1 MRSSISTYKNLSSI
15 LNTMSI
21 TGKRRGNIHCAV
33 IVILMLLINLLGSSK
48 AWAVAGNYFSQNYE
62 ADGVAPDWS
71 TSVAGRFTP
80 VILEENGNHY
90 LCVNQDERNNN
101 GCVLTS
107 TSLQGKVAAG
117 TDFVLQ
123 FDLKISSSTNK
134 YPVSFEI
141 FDEANSAVMF
151 SLTATGTWAT
161 TWIINGS
168 STQVTLPGSN
178 AGNGSQTIAD
188 VTWYNVKVSRYETH
202 TYLTITNKST
212 GAVVFDRSEVE
223 TKSTTGGLGKMVFT
237 TSRYLANFAL
247 DNIVVTPYSRTY
259 EYSKGTVADVNGTL
273 PTGGTV
279 EHGSKVTMP
288 ATNSILYKS
297 GYTLTG
303 YKSSIDNE
311 TYAFGT
317 DVSVTDDVTFTTVF
331 NANNVVRTDVINT
344 VNASWSNV
352 ALADGAAEKWYVS
365 QSLFNGESQDVALK
379 AEGKSITFEAV
390 TGMKLLLPTSKADDF
405 TSTAD
410 FDKDGYTWTYTG
422 AAGNVTVTY
431 TGDDDISE
439 TFTVTYPMTSKP
451 VYKTNLND
459 EYNALLADEVK
470 LTVDMYNMETGTYQW
485 YKTATGDVADGVAIA
500 NATTATYT
508 APTTEHGTSY
518 YYCIGTNSIG
528 SVASK
533 VAAVNVNGVPIVATD
548 IAKNSYEVLL
558 DAEVTMSVV
567 VRNMTA
573 PQSAYQWYSNTT
585 ASTEGGTAISGA
597 NAASYTAPTT
607 ADGTIYYYCVAEN
620 VYGKDTS
627 KVARVTVNG
636 KPIVGNNIAKKAY
649 ALSVGDELTLAITV
663 KNMQA
668 AGAAYQWYVH
678 TADTTLGTPIA
689 GATSASYTVPTA
701 EISNKYYYCVAT
713 NPFGSDTTIVAQVNV
728 ADYVTLN
735 LKNWPADDV
744 VLGQKWIWGS
754 ENNNWTDKSPYTLE
768 DVEFYE
774 SNDVV
779 YSPGIH
785 VLIKGWYT
793 ADDTQ
798 FWGQQPLLYP
808 YGLAGYL
815 GGTFGEFSLENG
827 KGLHLGQRERPVN
840 FYNMKA
846 GDVMVVTGSGL
857 TDDAIWK
864 PGLYGNGEFNIY
876 VNADGTESTVVCTAD
891 GCLSYWLHIAK
902 GDYKQT
908 VIESVK
914 IRNKYAPTITTDL
927 GGQTYTIGRGETKTL
942 TVAAT
947 ATDANPLSYHWYR
960 NDIDSIKGGTAI
972 DPNTNPTAITASL
985 TTLPNESYYYYCVI
999 SNSVTGAAVATTKT
1013 VHVQCKPQV
1022 TYACT
1027 DADVVGILPPS
1038 EIKEIGE
1045 QFTIEASNQLLFKEG
1060 YTITAWTDSTNTY
1073 DYGQSYDIVNDI
1085 TLYPVFRENEKQID
1099 NITKNT
1105 DVTWQFGTS
1114 NAAPAVTWNDG
1125 EEHYLVTQTAVIGE
1139 TQDLVAKITTDGF
1152 DNTTASEGCAS
1163 VAAGT
1168 KVALKVK
1175 YGTIITVYAKEGETP
1190 SGTITAADYPQEFAL
1205 KQNGN
1210 VLSYTY
1216 TGDEKEAVLTLSA
1229 AEYEKIA
1236 VRHVPSGI
1244 PVFSINPEANYY
1256 SEVGKDL
1263 TMTIDVTSNTV
1274 IQWYKNT
1281 TNSTTGGVPVEDANG
1296 ESLTVRSDIDGTEY
1310 YYVTATNRFGTT
1322 TSTVARVDYFSYET
1336 LDFQHWDA
1344 ADADVFALTGKAE
1357 WDIRGGYNCS
1367 NWFYPYDLS
1376 GYLAARFDQTRVRSG
1391 YGYFNYGS
1399 GGRPSLILGMKKGQH
1414 VIMTCVKASDLTLFP
1429 EGRYP
1434 DDWWEKKNQGA
1445 VVTHAGTYNFT
1456 INDANNQVDFEMLTD
1471 GNLFFEQPRSDRG
1484 QDATIR
1490 TITLP
1495 SKYRPVITKDL
1506 NPVNVVDK
1514 DDPLTLKVEA
1524 KLPVEIAG
1532 HSLAYQWYTNT
1543 TNSNKGGTAIEG
1555 ATEASYTIANV
1566 DSAAYYYCLVYNAA
1580 TNSIRP
1586 TTPAAVGFY
1595 VHVTFENNDNDA
1607 YGEAPAMVKVQSG
1620 LPLTIPVNQTL
1631 YKNGYTLTGWT
1642 DGDTIINVGTEY
1654 IPLDDVVMH
1663 PVFTKNNDD
1672 VSLAKRGEAMTVI
1685 WKFSA
1690 ANGSAE
1696 YNGNESANVN
1706 QVTINSE
1713 VMDLGIKM
1721 TGGDNQQN
1729 EAFASR
1735 GWMAAE
1741 GANFYLPVV
1750 KGAKVSIT
1758 LNNPAGITINGNEI
1772 AYSSENG
1779 STGNVVYTY
1788 TCTTNA
1794 AELLLNVGNNY
1805 IKDIQIEYPAPEIL
1819 KTDAAEY
1826 DVTISGGKIV
1836 RRSAVITLTGR
1847 NLTPGAEIPVALNNN
1862 YVTISPQTVTVA
1874 SNGTVNQ
1881 QLLVTYAQQGVQQAS
1896 STKVT
1901 FTYSD
1906 DVSAEAIV
1914 NVGRTEPF
1922 TGTSDVTAVSNK
1934 TTWDWSAAASN
1945 VTPEKDV
1952 YMAFCDATLE
1962 EGAAWPTGMTAAN
1975 LAGAGTYFVNSSTR
1989 SFDGTELYFKTTR
2002 KGTVEVE
2009 FASIAGTESITLAVN
2024 GENTSYTT
2032 SGTSKV
2038 TTAKIPVPAGGVLLQ
2053 ARLAGQSDGERNM
2066 RVYKITFK
2074 PDAEEPEIIVDPST
2088 ATFTLHTTDMELAD
2102 DDPNKETLY
2111 YTIDGTEP
2119 TINSDKYN
2127 GEPVAIYTNC
2137 TIKAIAYAH
2146 NDGKNKSS
2154 VAELTTELP
2163 TYKLHVNMYPSMTY
2177 GRIEVEPESEGMEYL
2192 KNAKVT
2198 IRGFATTGYSVL
2210 GWTKTRNDIATGNW
2224 IERKATYVATIN
2236 DTDNTYYVTVGKGE
2250 KGTVNYDIANAIFLD
2265 TDGNAYDETL
2275 TGAFRNELVNTF
2287 SWNRYIKTPIATT
2300 SIAAPSNY
2308 PLHTSGV
2315 IEGNDLDGSVF
2326 TLQYW
2331 QDTAGNKYDLGT
2343 SSPIETEGQEITLV
2357 PVYKQNLLST
2367 FMETRN
2373 SKFDIRWDFR
2383 RSYGAHPLT
2392 IPSGVDKRFY
2402 STHAKMSYTVGGIAQ
2417 NNQVVDLAIKINTE
2431 GVETTPEAFTN
2442 EDVTEWATMKSG
2454 VKITLPSAYH
2464 AKFTLASWEK
2474 LSSDGDGTTING
2486 QMPDNIHDEVIPRG
2500 DGGCYLY
2507 TWTMQDDDA
2516 TAELVIGDDYSYYKY
2531 IEGNYQDA
2539 EKKYLKYSANNT
2551 DMGTVTAA
2559 LTADPTN
2566 HGEETEQ
2573 GYAFDNSKQV
2583 TVTAERNDFYELK
2596 YWLNGEGTKIYPDGT
2611 YETANGSTGSIGSST
2626 SIDDVVFN
2634 GFTAETDNKYT
2645 LTLTLS
2651 RFYELQAVFGDRKS
2665 YYVNFT
2671 TGEGN
2676 GLALPQMH
2684 IEHGNQLEMPLV
2696 NYNLFLEGHT
2706 LKYYTDYE
2714 THTKKYEFGKK
2725 YDIDSDLR
2733 LVPVFEPNKVSTS
2746 DVTSVDGCTVTWNM
2760 ANALFN
2766 FDEATGRVI
2775 APLKI
2780 DNDTIDVQCYFS
2792 NSGTGVYERINEGV
2806 CEVSAGSV
2814 FEIPTTGN
2822 CVINVVAAPGTSFSK
2837 GDIVINGANTLEGA
2851 TVSVDCTT
2859 ANNAMQIQFVNP
2871 AKVQSVSV
2879 TYKPVDSDVTLKTV
2893 SIGSYTLTND
2903 EVEELIANKVFN
2915 YSYSATTL
2923 YENDA
2928 MPEVKAEATE
2938 GGSTTVTQATVS
2950 SGKATILL
2958 KVNDVTLQT
2967 YNINFTLT
2975 DKVAPTVSAIAVNES
2990 AAEEG
2995 IVGEAQSQNG
3005 VISITF
3011 DHTMTATDIAGLGQT
3026 LGCKVDGKVLKF
3038 TYWNLAANQEYTLNI
3053 PANTLSDIYGVK
3065 NASAIEV
3072 KFTTSESSSTVQQG
3086 MFNFV
3091 VTHKQTWDGVRQL
3104 TGSRIAVVPDAVIKK
3119 LKDNNILCGTIE
3131 EAIDSANAAKGTERF
3146 YIFVPNAEYNMKG
3159 NSAIDAAEMGTTMY
3173 GKDDNGN
3180 FSTTVSI
3187 NVADFEGKKYY
3198 VGRSVLTRDNVSI
3211 IGQSQDGTVI
3221 YNDPRLCGAY
3231 TSATLRIGD
3240 EVKNTYMQDLT
3251 LENRFCNSQ
3260 GNKPWSNATH
3270 EGGGAPAIYDN
3281 GTHTIAKNVSFK
3293 AHDFTHVT
3301 TAWVGNVAKPTSVRV
3316 TDNYYEDCAL
3326 WGTRYMLY
3334 DQGQAWWERPTV
3346 VMRLNSDRANT
3357 FSLLEHYQAEQP
3369 WGYVLANGK
3378 VIAESDAAKTRNN
3391 NQFILAT
3398 RLRNSPALTWINM
3411 KFDVLPSAA
3420 GYDKYQGTGGVI
3432 RLHEYNSMTASGT
3445 PLDLSQRS
3453 LACFAPEAG
3462 SDVCVLTSDQKDAY
3476 NVQNVLG
3483 GNEAYDPRVHTV
3495 QANMNGKDLRITTN
3509 NDGKTQFDW
3518 DAVSNAMCYFVFR
3531 IDKQTNDT
3539 VFYEI
3544 TTHNYCV
3551 PDQKKDAGY
3560 YFVVR
3565 AANERGGLG
3574 SPSKARKFEPLDTY
3588 VVEVKKLGSAPDYY
3602 ANGEWGWSTVCL
3614 PVNATFDELDGF
3626 NVYAAVKL
3634 EGNTLMLKKVKK
3646 TEGMRKN
3653 RGYIIY
3659 AKPGQYN
3666 FYGTYTAPMP
3676 LFSAVNGDDDG
3687 YSLLDGNPEA
3697 EAVTVGTLN
3706 IYTLSYKPAVSGIGF
3721 YKFVGSEIPARK
3733 AYLRNELV
3741 DGPVNIG
3748 YAPAKGLRFVI
3759 IDDDEWE
3766 FDPTDISGV
3775 KDDENEDSNAV
3786 FDLSGKQVDPSQM
3799 RKGMIYIVNGK
3810 KVVY

>member
-33 IVILMLLINLLGSSK
+33 IVILMLLINLMGSSK
-48 AWAVAGNYFSQNYE
+48 AWAGQTLTLSENLKITGYAVKTFYNFQINSPEVLPTSGDLRYRANGNDGKGDWGLHNFGSGTRSGVVNIAVKQGDLIVYQPYALDNIGSIDHATYNSELSTATGYCVYNITEDAENLTFTVARYGGFVAAIRLRPAPDVLFQKGN
-62 ADGVAPDWS
+62 DTDVVGVAPDKIS
-71 TSVAGRFTP
+71 TSDGSYTVPYNSTLYKEG
-80 VILEENGNHY
+80 Y
-90 LCVNQDERNNN
+90 
-101 GCVLTS
+101 VLTNW
-107 TSLQGKVAAG
+107 TDG
-117 TDFVLQ
+117 TNDYIGGHEYHTAEELT
-123 FDLKISSSTNK
+123 LT
-134 YPVSFEI
+134 PE
-141 FDEANSAVMF
+141 F
-151 SLTATGTWAT
+151 SAT
-161 TWIINGS
+161 T
-168 STQVTLPGSN
+168 
-178 AGNGSQTIAD
+178 
-188 VTWYNVKVSRYETH
+188 
-202 TYLTITNKST
+202 
-212 GAVVFDRSEVE
+212 
-223 TKSTTGGLGKMVFT
+223 
-237 TSRYLANFAL
+237 
-247 DNIVVTPYSRTY
+247 
-259 EYSKGTVADVNGTL
+259 
-273 PTGGTV
+273 
-279 EHGSKVTMP
+279 
-288 ATNSILYKS
+288 
-297 GYTLTG
+297 
-303 YKSSIDNE
+303 
-311 TYAFGT
+311 
-317 DVSVTDDVTFTTVF
+317 
-331 NANNVVRTDVINT
+331 VVRTDVINT

-390 TGMKLLLPTSKADDF
+390 TGMKLLLPASKVDYF

-470 LTVDMYNMETGTYQW
+470 LTVDLYNMETGTYQW
-485 YKTATGDVADGVAIA
+485 YKTATGDVTDGVAIA

-518 YYCIGTNSIG
+518 YYCIATNSIG
-528 SVASK
+528 SLTSK
-533 VAAVNVNGVPIVATD
+533 VAAVNVNGAPVVATD

-558 DAEVTMSVV
+558 DADVTMSVV

-627 KVARVTVNG
+627 KVASVTVNG
-636 KPIVGNNIAKKAY
+636 KPVIGNNIAKKAY
-649 ALSVGDELTLAITV
+649 AMSVGGELTLAITV

-713 NPFGSDTTIVAQVNV
+713 NTFGSDTTIVAQVNV
-728 ADYVTLN
+728 ADYVTLD
-735 LKNWPADDV
+735 LKNWPASDLD
-744 VLGQKWIWGS
+744 LGYQYVWGAPNS
-754 ENNNWTDKSPYTLE
+754 NWTDKTSGYTAE
-768 DVEFYE
+768 EVDFYQ
-774 SNDVV
+774 SNDIV
-779 YSPGIH
+779 YPEGYH
-785 VLIKGWYT
+785 WLTKGWYSSDPT
-793 ADDTQ
+793 KDTEK
-798 FWGQQPLLYP
+798 WWPQQAVLYP
-808 YGLAGYL
+808 YGLAGYM
-815 GGTFGEFSLENG
+815 GYTTGNFTIEAGTGAKAVTRN
-827 KGLHLGQRERPVN
+827 RP
-840 FYNMKA
+840 FHIYDLKA
-846 GDVMVVTGSGL
+846 GDVVVITGTNL
-857 TDDAIWK
+857 RDYDI
-864 PGLYGNGEFNIY
+864 YGAGYAGAGTFDIY
-876 VNADGTESTVVCTAD
+876 VNADGSESTVVTKTD
-891 GCLSYWLHIAK
+891 GYLSYWLRLTK
-902 GDYKQT
+902 DPEVMNT
-908 VIESVK
+908 VET
-914 IRNKYAPTITTDL
+914 IRVVNKYAPTITTDL
-927 GGQTYTIGRGETKTL
+927 DGSSYTIARGETKTL

-947 ATDANPLSYHWYR
+947 ANDSNPLSYHWYR
-960 NDIDSIKGGTAI
+960 NSIDSIKGGTAI
-972 DPNTNPTAITASL
+972 DPSTNPTAITASL

-999 SNSVTGAAVATTKT
+999 SNSVTGAAVATSKT

-1022 TYACT
+1022 TYVCT
-1027 DADVVGILPPS
+1027 DAAVVGILPPS

-1060 YTITAWTDSTNTY
+1060 YTITAWTDSTNNY

-1105 DVTWQFGTS
+1105 DVTWQLGTS
-1114 NAAPAVTWNDG
+1114 NGAPAVTWNDG
-1125 EEHYLVTQTAVIGE
+1125 EEHYLVTQTPVTGE
-1139 TQDLVAKITTDGF
+1139 THDFVAKITSDGF
-1152 DNTTASEGCAS
+1152 DNTAASEGCAS

-1168 KVALKVK
+1168 KIALKVK

-1216 TGDEKEAVLTLSA
+1216 TGDEKEAVITLSA

-1296 ESLTVRSDIDGTEY
+1296 ESLTVRGDADGTEY

-1322 TSTVARVDYFSYET
+1322 TSTVGQVDYFSYET
-1336 LDFQHWDA
+1336 LDFQHWDDDPT
-1344 ADADVFALTGKAE
+1344 DADVYADTGGKE
-1357 WDIRGGYNCS
+1357 WDLRGGRRAS
-1367 NWFYPYDLS
+1367 NYFYPYGFS
-1376 GYLAARFDQTRVRSG
+1376 GYFAVQETAADQRLRAG
-1391 YGYFNYGS
+1391 YGFYDFGND
-1399 GGRPSLILGMKKGQH
+1399 RFLLILGLLKGQH
-1414 VIMTCVKASDLTLFP
+1414 VILDCVHAGDFVYFKDAKYF
-1429 EGRYP
+1429 
-1434 DDWWEKKNQGA
+1434 DDWWEAKWTGQE
-1445 VVTHAGTYNFT
+1445 VFHAGKFKYT
-1456 INDANNQVDFEMLTD
+1456 INEANTQVDIEMLTD
-1471 GNLFFEQPRSDRG
+1471 GTVFLQQPRAKNGKDG
-1484 QDATIR
+1484 TIR
-1490 TITLP
+1490 SMTLP

-1524 KLPVEIAG
+1524 KLPVEIG
-1532 HSLAYQWYTNT
+1532 GQSLSYQWYTNT

-1555 ATEASYTIANV
+1555 ATDASYTIAKV
-1566 DSAAYYYCLVYNAA
+1566 DSSAYYYCLVRNTA
-1580 TNSIRP
+1580 TNTIRP
-1586 TTPAAVGFY
+1586 TVPAAVGFY
-1595 VHVTFENNDNDA
+1595 VNVTFENNDNDA

-1672 VSLAKRGEAMTVI
+1672 VSLSKRGEAMTVI

-1696 YNGNESANVN
+1696 YNGNVSANVN

-1729 EAFASR
+1729 EAYASR

-1758 LNNPAGITINGNEI
+1758 LNNPSGITINGNEI

-1788 TCTTNA
+1788 TCTSNA

-1805 IKDIQIEYPAPEIL
+1805 IKDIQIDYPAPEIL

-1847 NLTPGAEIPVALNNN
+1847 NLAPGAEIPVTLNNN

-1896 STKVT
+1896 TTKVT
-1901 FTYSD
+1901 FTYSED
-1906 DVSAEAIV
+1906 LSAEAIV

-1952 YMAFCDATLE
+1952 YMAFSDATLE

-1975 LAGAGTYFVNSSTR
+1975 LAGAGTYFVNSSTH

-2066 RVYKITFK
+2066 RVYKVTFK

-3706 IYTLSYKPAVSGIGF
+3706 IYTLSYKPAVSGVGF

>member
-33 IVILMLLINLLGSSK
+33 IVILMLLMNIMGSSK
-48 AWAVAGNYFSQNYE
+48 AWAIADEIYERGVFTPWSSSDVGSGVWGGNATYNANY
-62 ADGVAPDWS
+62 GIYLSGTGNRS
-71 TSVAGRFTP
+71 TSQTFTITENS
-80 VILEENGNHY
+80 ILKINIVWNTLTNTGNSNNY
-90 LCVNQDERNNN
+90 SYIKIGSDIEIRTNQQSQN
-101 GCVLTS
+101 GCVITNTSSQRWIDNANGKDNGNRNNDIWNIYIEINTESKRLLKLT
-107 TSLQGKVAAG
+107 VDG
-117 TDFVLQ
+117 TTGTNKASFVLPDVVVLDHS
-123 FDLKISSSTNK
+123 FTEDLPVEMGLHREGGTMTTALQSISIHEDTGRQAEDYTISYSK
-134 YPVSFEI
+134 GDDV
-141 FDEANSAVMF
+141 AVMGNVLAQ
-151 SLTATGTWAT
+151 SVIDMSDEEYSDVAY
-161 TWIINGS
+161 
-168 STQVTLPGSN
+168 TLPGN
-178 AGNGSQTIAD
+178 
-188 VTWYNVKVSRYETH
+188 
-202 TYLTITNKST
+202 
-212 GAVVFDRSEVE
+212 
-223 TKSTTGGLGKMVFT
+223 
-237 TSRYLANFAL
+237 TS
-247 DNIVVTPYSRTY
+247 
-259 EYSKGTVADVNGTL
+259 
-273 PTGGTV
+273 
-279 EHGSKVTMP
+279 
-288 ATNSILYKS
+288 LYKS
-297 GYTLTG
+297 GYTQTAWEYGGNNYATG
-303 YKSSIDNE
+303 SKVKINSSR
-311 TYAFGT
+311 
-317 DVSVTDDVTFTTVF
+317 TFTSVF
-331 NANNVVRTDVINT
+331 TANSVNRVDSKTNVNVIYSDIAYTSGGDV
-344 VNASWSNV
+344 
-352 ALADGAAEKWYVS
+352 DYYVK
-365 QSLFNGESQDVALK
+365 QATFNGEIQDVALK
-379 AEGKSITFEAV
+379 VENRSLTFFALPRMEIRFPNGVGDSFSSSGDFTKDGDVWTYNGAEGDVTISSNGNDATLASLTLTYKKTLVPIIRTDVVKSDYIL
-390 TGMKLLLPTSKADDF
+390 GLNQNTSLFVDAD
-405 TSTAD
+405 
-410 FDKDGYTWTYTG
+410 
-422 AAGNVTVTY
+422 
-431 TGDDDISE
+431 
-439 TFTVTYPMTSKP
+439 
-451 VYKTNLND
+451 
-459 EYNALLADEVK
+459 
-470 LTVDMYNMETGTYQW
+470 NMEGEG
-485 YKTATGDVADGVAIA
+485 AT
-500 NATTATYT
+500 
-508 APTTEHGTSY
+508 
-518 YYCIGTNSIG
+518 
-528 SVASK
+528 
-533 VAAVNVNGVPIVATD
+533 
-548 IAKNSYEVLL
+548 
-558 DAEVTMSVV
+558 
-567 VRNMTA
+567 
-573 PQSAYQWYSNTT
+573 YQWYSNTERT
-585 ASTEGGTAISGA
+585 TEPSTSTIISGA
-597 NAASYTAPTT
+597 NSSSFTIPTNAVGTTYYYCKATNAYGEIVSSVARVRVVDYNSTHKLFDFQNWDENDRDIAWGDRTETKTTLWASNDQVMFEVTSPYSMHEYFLRQPARN
-607 ADGTIYYYCVAEN
+607 DGTI
-620 VYGKDTS
+620 
-627 KVARVTVNG
+627 
-636 KPIVGNNIAKKAY
+636 
-649 ALSVGDELTLAITV
+649 
-663 KNMQA
+663 
-668 AGAAYQWYVH
+668 
-678 TADTTLGTPIA
+678 
-689 GATSASYTVPTA
+689 
-701 EISNKYYYCVAT
+701 
-713 NPFGSDTTIVAQVNV
+713 TIE
-728 ADYVTLN
+728 
-735 LKNWPADDV
+735 
-744 VLGQKWIWGS
+744 
-754 ENNNWTDKSPYTLE
+754 ENN
-768 DVEFYE
+768 
-774 SNDVV
+774 
-779 YSPGIH
+779 GI
-785 VLIKGWYT
+785 IDNANTEMGM
-793 ADDTQ
+793 A
-798 FWGQQPLLYP
+798 
-808 YGLAGYL
+808 
-815 GGTFGEFSLENG
+815 
-827 KGLHLGQRERPVN
+827 LHNL
-840 FYNMKA
+840 KA
-846 GDVMVVTGSGL
+846 GDVVRFTGVGFTETTFGMNNNSDNGHATSNVYLNGALTEAVVEL
-857 TDDAIWK
+857 TSDGDLSFVVGKARTMK
-864 PGLYGNGEFNIY
+864 IY
-876 VNADGTESTVVCTAD
+876 T
-891 GCLSYWLHIAK
+891 
-902 GDYKQT
+902 
-908 VIESVK
+908 IEIPDK
-914 IRNKYAPTITTDL
+914 HAPVITTDL
-927 GGQTYTIGRGETKTL
+927 SGETFVIDRGATKTMSIEVEAKDENGL
-942 TVAAT
+942 TYQWYCNS
-947 ATDANPLSYHWYR
+947 TDSNK
-960 NDIDSIKGGTAI
+960 DGTAI
-972 DPNTNPTAITASL
+972 DTSVNPTAATASL
-985 TTLPNESYYYYCVI
+985 TTLPNESYYYYCIVK
-999 SNSVTGAAVATTKT
+999 NSVTGALTVTAKT
-1013 VHVQCKPQV
+1013 NRVLCKPQV
-1022 TYACT
+1022 TYINNTEAVGT
-1027 DADVVGILPPS
+1027 VPDPVTIDVSL
-1038 EIKEIGE
+1038 GE
-1045 QFTIEASNQLLFKEG
+1045 KLNIEASNQLLFKEG
-1060 YTITAWTDSTNTY
+1060 YTLIAWTDGTNTY
-1073 DYGQSYDIVNDI
+1073 NFGQSYDIDNDLK
-1085 TLYPVFRENEKQID
+1085 LYPVFRANERMINKIS
-1099 NITKNT
+1099 KNVV
-1105 DVTWQFGTS
+1105 VTWRFGKS
-1114 NAAPAVTWNDG
+1114 KGAPDMEWNDG
-1125 EEHYLVTQTAVIGE
+1125 MEHSLVTQAAVAGE
-1139 TQDLVAKITTDGF
+1139 TQDFVAKITSTNF
-1152 DNTTASEGCAS
+1152 DNTTAPLGCAS
-1163 VAAGT
+1163 VADNTTIAI
-1168 KVALKVK
+1168 KVK
-1175 YGTIITVYAKEGETP
+1175 YNTQITVYAKVGETP
-1190 SGTITAADYPQEFAL
+1190 SGTVSAIDYADPIAMQTSA
-1205 KQNGN
+1205 N
-1210 VLSYTY
+1210 VLTFTY
-1216 TGDEKEAVLTLSA
+1216 DGGADEAVVTLSA
-1229 AEYEKIA
+1229 AEYDSIV
-1236 VRHVPSGI
+1236 VRHVPSGM
-1244 PVFSINPEANYY
+1244 PTFVKNLDDNYY
-1256 SEVGKDL
+1256 VEVGKSVTL
-1263 TMTIDVTSNTV
+1263 SVDVTSNTTL
-1274 IQWYKNT
+1274 QWYKNT
-1281 TNSTTGGVPVEDANG
+1281 KASNTGGTLIEGATG
-1296 ESLTVRSDIDGTEY
+1296 EELTVTRSTDGTEY
-1310 YYVTATNRFGTT
+1310 YYLTVTNSYGTVV
-1322 TSTVARVDYFSYET
+1322 STCARVDYVSYET
-1336 LDFQHWDA
+1336 LDFCGWPQQDA
-1344 ADADVFALTGKAE
+1344 EVYALRTQTVGEESLWRAAYFP
-1357 WDIRGGYNCS
+1357 IS
-1367 NWFYPYDLS
+1367 NVTNGTPSSCGNYLYPYGLA
-1376 GYLAARFDQTRVRSG
+1376 GYIAVENLDVRIRPEKTNQGIINYGAARKVAI
-1391 YGYFNYGS
+1391 
-1399 GGRPSLILGMKKGQH
+1399 PGMKKGQH
-1414 VIMTCVKASDLTLFP
+1414 LIMTGGFADNVWCTDGTFAGQNIDGAATYKLVDSLSSASRVYI
-1429 EGRYP
+1429 E
-1434 DDWWEKKNQGA
+1434 
-1445 VVTHAGTYNFT
+1445 V
-1456 INDANNQVDFEMLTD
+1456 LTD
-1471 GNLFFEQPRSDRG
+1471 GAVCYEMAKDGNHANRLDMM
-1484 QDATIR
+1484 TIPTR
-1490 TITLP
+1490 
-1495 SKYRPVITKDL
+1495 YAPVITKD
-1506 NPVNVVDK
+1506 VEETYVVDEG
-1514 DDPLTLKVEA
+1514 DPVTISVTADLA
-1524 KLPVEIAG
+1524 ANIDG
-1532 HSLAYQWYTNT
+1532 HTLAYQWYRNKD
-1543 TNSNKGGTAIEG
+1543 NKSNKGGTPVEG
-1555 ATEASYTIANV
+1555 ATSASYTIPSV
-1566 DSAAYYYCLVYNAA
+1566 ITDAYYYCLVRNTVTGAITPSSPALVGYNVQVVF
-1580 TNSIRP
+1580 S
-1586 TTPAAVGFY
+1586 
-1595 VHVTFENNDNDA
+1595 NNEPDA
-1607 YGEAPAMVKVQSG
+1607 YGEAPGTLRCQSG
-1620 LPLTIPVNQTL
+1620 SSVIMPVNKTL
-1631 YKNGYTLTGWT
+1631 YRNGYTLIGWN
-1642 DGDTIINVGTEY
+1642 DGYKTSGIGEEY
-1654 IPLDDVVMH
+1654 IPVENTVLH

-1672 VSLAKRGEAMTVI
+1672 VSLAKRGEAMTVN
-1685 WKFSA
+1685 WKFSV

-1706 QVTINSE
+1706 QVTINSR

-1729 EAFASR
+1729 EAYASR

-1758 LNNPAGITINGNEI
+1758 LNNPSGITINGNEI

-1805 IKDIQIEYPAPEIL
+1805 IKEIQIDYPAPEIL
-1819 KTDAAEY
+1819 KTDAAVY

-1847 NLTPGAEIPVALNNN
+1847 NLTPGAEIPVTLNNN

-1896 STKVT
+1896 TTKVT

-1922 TGTSDVTAVSNK
+1922 TGTSDVTAVANK
-1934 TTWDWSAAASN
+1934 TTWNWANASSN
-1945 VTPEKDV
+1945 IIPEEDV
-1952 YMAFCDATLE
+1952 YMAFSDATLE
-1962 EGAAWPTGMTAAN
+1962 EGAAWPTGVTAAN
-1975 LAGAGTYFVNSSTR
+1975 LAGAGTYFVNSSTH

-2009 FASIAGTESITLAVN
+2009 FASVVGTESITLVVN

-2032 SGTSKV
+2032 SGTTKV

-2066 RVYKITFK
+2066 RVYKVTFK
-2074 PDAEEPEIIVDPST
+2074 PDAEEPKIIVDPST

-2163 TYKLHVNMYPSMTY
+2163 TYKLHVNMYPSLTY

-2224 IERKATYVATIN
+2224 IERNATYVATIN

-2265 TDGNAYDETL
+2265 TDGNAYDETQ
-2275 TGAFRNELVNTF
+2275 TEAYRNDLVNTF
-2287 SWNRYIKTPIATT
+2287 SWNSYIKTPIATT

-2308 PLHTSGV
+2308 PLHTSDV
-2315 IEGNDLDGSVF
+2315 TEGNDLDGSVF

-2343 SSPIETEGQEITLV
+2343 SSPIETEGQVITLV

-2392 IPSGVDKRFY
+2392 IPSGVNKRFY
-2402 STHAKMSYTVGGIAQ
+2402 STHAKMSYAVGGIAQ

-2611 YETANGSTGSIGSST
+2611 YETANGATGSIGSST
-2626 SIDDVVFN
+2626 IIDDVVFN

-2651 RFYELQAVFGDRKS
+2651 RFYELQAVFGDRTS

-2671 TGEGN
+2671 TGEGT

-2696 NYNLFLEGHT
+2696 NYNLFLEGYT

-2760 ANALFN
+2760 ANASFN
-2766 FDEATGRVI
+2766 FDGAEGRVI

-2792 NSGTGVYERINEGV
+2792 NGGTGVYERTNNGV

-2814 FEIPTTGN
+2814 FKIPTTGN
-2822 CVINVVAAPGTSFSK
+2822 CVINVVAAPGSSFSK
-2837 GDIVINGANTLEGA
+2837 DDIVINGAPNTLEGA
-2851 TVSVDCTT
+2851 TTVSYNCET
-2859 ANNAMQIQFVNP
+2859 ASNAMQIQFVNP
-2871 AKVQSVSV
+2871 ATVLSVSV
-2879 TYKPVDSDVTLKTV
+2879 TYKPVVYNTNLKSVTIGLTDMGAEQLAAFNSTAV
-2893 SIGSYTLTND
+2893 YEHTCTAASI
-2903 EVEELIANKVFN
+2903 
-2915 YSYSATTL
+2915 
-2923 YENDA
+2923 YESGDK
-2928 MPEVKAEATE
+2928 MPEVKAVAVALKEDGYTIDY
-2938 GGSTTVTQATVS
+2938 TQATVS
-2950 SGKATILL
+2950 NETAVILL
-2958 KVNDVTLQT
+2958 KKDGVTVKT
-2967 YNINFTLT
+2967 YNIRFVLT
-2975 DKVAPTVSAIAVNES
+2975 DKTAPVVSNIDVNGSVAENGVVD
-2990 AAEEG
+2990 
-2995 IVGEAQSQNG
+2995 VLQNNSG

-3011 DHTMTATDIAGLGQT
+3011 DHPMQVADIQGLGQT

-3038 TYWNLAANQEYTLNI
+3038 TYWNLAANQEYTLSI

-3065 NASAIEV
+3065 NASDITV
-3072 KFTTSESSSTVQQG
+3072 TFTTSESSSTVQQG

-3104 TGSRIAVVPDAVIKK
+3104 TGSRIAVVPDDVIKK
-3119 LKDNNILCGTIE
+3119 LKENNILCGTIE

-3159 NSAIDAAEMGTTMY
+3159 NSAIDKDEMGTTMY
-3173 GKDDNGN
+3173 GKDDDGN

-3187 NVADFEGKKYY
+3187 NVADYNDKYY

-3231 TSATLRIGD
+3231 TSATLRIGN

-3260 GNKPWSNATH
+3260 GDKPWSNATH

-3301 TAWVGNVAKPTSVRV
+3301 TAWVGNVTTPTSVRV

-3420 GYDKYQGTGGVI
+3420 GYDKYQGSGDVI
-3432 RLHEYNSMTASGT
+3432 RLHEYNSMTMSGT

-3453 LACFAPEAG
+3453 LACFAPGAG
-3462 SDVCVLTSDQKDAY
+3462 SDVCVLTAGQATAY

-3495 QANMNGKDLRITTN
+3495 QANMNGKDLRMITN
-3509 NDGKTQFDW
+3509 NDGKTQFEW

-3634 EGNTLMLKKVKK
+3634 DGNTLMLKKVTKA
-3646 TEGMRKN
+3646 EGMRKD

-3666 FYGTYTAPMP
+3666 FYGTYTAPKP
-3676 LFSAVNGDDDG
+3676 LFSVGQQDDDDG

-3733 AYLRNELV
+3733 AYLRSELV

-3748 YAPAKGLRFVI
+3748 NAPAKGLRFVI

-3766 FDPTDISGV
+3766 FDPTDIGGV

-3799 RKGMIYIVNGK
+3799 RKGMIYIVNGQ